1 LITKVILLLTSLLTS
16 THRSAVSG
24 KDVVIND
31 INNPY
36 TQQQILEI
44 TNLKAHIDELG
55 DVTDYIVL
63 IEDNYKNNINKEGI
77 YEQKYIVNL
86 EGFEDY
92 YYILLINN
100 INFNESDKFE
110 TIQISL
116 SNKDNLNENKII
128 SEIINQLNIKIY
140 NYQLIDSNYDDNDIN
155 LGSYYQSYLITT
167 TSREKLNVL
176 VEINVIENKNYQT
189 PILIVTLLVSGV
201 TAGIIIIKK
210 WRINKND

>member
-1 LITKVILLLTSLLTS
+1 MITKVILLLTSLLTS

-44 TNLKAHIDELG
+44 TNLKANIDELG

-92 YYILLINN
+92 CYILLINN

>member
-1 LITKVILLLTSLLTS
+1 M
-16 THRSAVSG
+16 SG

>member
-1 LITKVILLLTSLLTS
+1 MITKVILLLTSLLTS

-44 TNLKAHIDELG
+44 TNLKANIDELG

>member
-1 LITKVILLLTSLLTS
+1 MITKVILLLTSLLTS